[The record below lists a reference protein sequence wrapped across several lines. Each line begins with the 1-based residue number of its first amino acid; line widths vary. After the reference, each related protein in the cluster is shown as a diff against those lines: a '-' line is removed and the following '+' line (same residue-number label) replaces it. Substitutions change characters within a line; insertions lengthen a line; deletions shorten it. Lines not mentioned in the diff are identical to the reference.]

1 MFFRQHINNITAAD
15 DLSSSADNAF
25 PSSPNQRQMA
35 IKDLNEGLQKWR
47 LWLTLS
53 YHDIRLRYRRSVLGP
68 LWLTISIAISLYS
81 MGYLYSSLFHQ
92 ELHAYY
98 PYLVSG
104 MLGWTLISTLVMEY
118 TDGFISYQ
126 SLIYQLKLPYTLHI
140 HRIAARNM
148 IVFFHN
154 LLILI
159 PIYILFHDTAK
170 INTCTLLLIPG
181 LCVIYINA
189 ISFGTVLALIG
200 ARYRD
205 MSQFIKSIIQVI
217 FFITPVMW
225 KPDMLTGKKHLI
237 VDWNPFYSI
246 LEMIRAPLLGEVPN
260 FDNVRTSLVITLVGF
275 IMWYSLFI
283 RYRSRIVYWL

>member
-1 MFFRQHINNITAAD
+1 MLIC
-15 DLSSSADNAF
+15 SENAEL
-25 PSSPNQRQMA
+25 PSSITSESGKRSPTTQRHMA
-35 IKDLNEGLQKWR
+35 ICDLKEGVQKWR
-47 LWLTLS
+47 LWLTLA
-53 YHDIRLRYRRSVLGP
+53 YHDIRLRYRRSILGP
-68 LWLTISIAISLYS
+68 LWLTVSMAISLYS
-81 MGYLYSSLFHQ
+81 MGYLYSHLFHV
-92 ELHAYY
+92 ELQQYY

-104 MLGWTLISTLVMEY
+104 MLGWTLISTLVVEY
-118 TDGFISYQ
+118 TDGFVSYQ

-148 IVFFHN
+148 IIFCHN

-159 PIYILFHDTAK
+159 PIYVIFHKDAQL
-170 INTCTLLLIPG
+170 NSYTLLIIPG
-181 LCVIYINA
+181 LMLVYFNA
-189 ISFGTVLALIG
+189 ISFGTVLALVG

-246 LEMIRAPLLGEVPN
+246 LELIRAPLLGEVPS

-275 IMWYSLFI
+275 IMWYGLFV

>member
-181 LCVIYINA
+181 L
-189 ISFGTVLALIG
+189 FL
-200 ARYRD
+200 
-205 MSQFIKSIIQVI
+205 
-217 FFITPVMW
+217 
-225 KPDMLTGKKHLI
+225 
-237 VDWNPFYSI
+237 
-246 LEMIRAPLLGEVPN
+246 
-260 FDNVRTSLVITLVGF
+260 
-275 IMWYSLFI
+275 
-283 RYRSRIVYWL
+283 

>member
-1 MFFRQHINNITAAD
+1 MFTVSEDKILSFDHVPASPSQHQKAIR
-15 DLSSSADNAF
+15 DL
-25 PSSPNQRQMA
+25 
-35 IKDLNEGLQKWR
+35 KEGLQKWR
-47 LWLTLS
+47 LWLILA

-68 LWLTISIAISLYS
+68 LWLTLSIAISLYS
-81 MGYLYSSLFHQ
+81 MGYLYSSLFHLDMH
-92 ELHAYY
+92 EYY

-104 MLGWTLISTLVMEY
+104 MLGWTLISTLVVEY

-140 HRIAARNM
+140 HRIAARNI

-159 PIYILFHDTAK
+159 PIYMIFHDTVK
-170 INTCTLLLIPG
+170 INVCTLLIVPG
-181 LCVIYINA
+181 LCVVYLNA
-189 ISFGTVLALIG
+189 ISFGSVLALIG

-205 MSQFIKSIIQVI
+205 MSQFIKSIVQVI

-237 VDWNPFYSI
+237 VEWNPFYSI
-246 LEMIRAPLLGEVPN
+246 LELIRAPLLGEVPN
-260 FDNVRTSLVITLVGF
+260 FANIETALLITLVGF
-275 IMWYSLFI
+275 FLWYYLFV

>member
-1 MFFRQHINNITAAD
+1 MFFRQQINNTVVSD
-15 DLSSSADNAF
+15 DLSQSTDNVI
-25 PSSPNQRQMA
+25 PSSNQHKMA
-35 IKDLNEGLQKWR
+35 IQDLKEGILKWR
-47 LWLTLS
+47 LWLTLA

-81 MGYLYSSLFHQ
+81 MGYLYSSLFHL
-92 ELHAYY
+92 EVNNYY

-104 MLGWTLISTLVMEY
+104 MLGWTLISTLVIEY
-118 TDGFISYQ
+118 TDGFVSYQ

-159 PIYILFHDTAK
+159 PIYIMFHDTAK
-170 INTCTLLLIPG
+170 INACTLLLIPG
-181 LCVIYINA
+181 LFVIYINA

-200 ARYRD
+200 ARFRD
-205 MSQFIKSIIQVI
+205 MSQFIKSMIQVV

-225 KPDMLTGKKHLI
+225 KPDMLSGKKHLI

-246 LEMIRAPLLGEVPN
+246 LELIRAPLLGEAPHY
-260 FDNVRTSLVITLVGF
+260 DSVRASLVITMVGF
-275 IMWYSLFI
+275 MMWYYLFI